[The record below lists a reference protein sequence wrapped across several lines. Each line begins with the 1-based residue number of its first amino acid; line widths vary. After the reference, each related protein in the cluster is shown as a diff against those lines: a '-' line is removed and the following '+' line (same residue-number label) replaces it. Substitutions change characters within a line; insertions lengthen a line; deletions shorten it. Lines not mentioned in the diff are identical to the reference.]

1 MPALP
6 AIPITCK
13 LMTTP
18 DTGVSTPIRQPKAES
33 FLDWFHINSRLV
45 SIGAVVVLAAAG
57 GAWYYQTAKTQ
68 KLQNADKQLLLAKQS
83 LAPGNAN
90 LPLAE
95 ADLKK
100 VADRYAGTP
109 AGTEAGMLL
118 AQLKLE
124 KGDNQGATTYLQELA
139 GKISKGPNAAS
150 VRGLL
155 GDALAQLGKAAEAAA
170 EYERAAALTEMP
182 NEKAFLLSKAGH
194 AYMAAGKN
202 PEARRIWEGLAANQ
216 ESPGLAAEA
225 RVRLG
230 ELVAAAARG

>member
-1 MPALP
+1 
-6 AIPITCK
+6 
-13 LMTTP
+13 MTSP
-18 DTGVSTPIRQPKAES
+18 DTGSPTQVRQPKAES
-33 FLDWFHINSRLV
+33 FLDWFHVNSRLV
-45 SIGAVVVLAAAG
+45 TAGAVIVLAAAA

-95 ADLKK
+95 SDLKK

-124 KGDNQGATTYLQELA
+124 KGDNQGAVTYLQELT
-139 GKISKGPNAAS
+139 GKLSTGPNAAA

-155 GDALAQLGKAAEAAA
+155 GDAYAQLDKPAEAAA
-170 EYERAAALTEMP
+170 EYEKAAGLTQMP

-194 AYMAAGKN
+194 AYMAAGKHQ
-202 PEARRIWEGLAANQ
+202 EARRVWEGLAANQ
-216 ESPGLAAEA
+216 DSPALAAEA
-225 RVRLG
+225 KVRLG
-230 ELVAAAARG
+230 ELVAGAARS

>member
-1 MPALP
+1 
-6 AIPITCK
+6 
-13 LMTTP
+13 MTTP
-18 DTGVSTPIRQPKAES
+18 DTGISASTRQPKAES
-33 FLDWFHINSRLV
+33 FVDWFHINSRLV
-45 SIGAVVVLAAAG
+45 TIGAIVVLAGVG

-68 KLQNADKQLLLAKQS
+68 KVNNANRQLLMAKQS

-95 ADLKK
+95 SDLKK

-124 KGDNQGATTYLQELA
+124 KGDNQGAVTYLQELT
-139 GKISKGPNAAS
+139 GKLSSGPSAAPARS
-150 VRGLL
+150 LL
-155 GDALAQLGKAAEAAA
+155 GDAFSQLGKPAESAA

-182 NEKAFLLSKAGH
+182 NEKALLLSKAGH
-194 AYMAAGKN
+194 AYMTAGKN
-202 PEARRIWEGLAANQ
+202 PEARRIWEGLAASQ
-216 ESPGLAAEA
+216 DSPAFAAEA

-230 ELVAAAARG
+230 ELVASAASR

>member
-1 MPALP
+1 
-6 AIPITCK
+6 
-13 LMTTP
+13 MTTP
-18 DTGVSTPIRQPKAES
+18 DTGSPTSTRQPKAES

-45 SIGAVVVLAAAG
+45 TIGAVVVLAAVG

-95 ADLKK
+95 SDLKK
-100 VADRYAGTP
+100 VSDRYAGTP
-109 AGTEAGMLL
+109 AGTEAAMLL

-124 KGDNQGATTYLQELA
+124 KGDNQGAVTFLRDLA
-139 GKISKGPNAAS
+139 SKLSSDPNAAA
-150 VRGLL
+150 VRSLL
-155 GDALAQLGKAAEAAA
+155 GDALAQLGKPAEAAA

-182 NEKAFLLSKAGH
+182 NEKAYVLAKAGH
-194 AYMAAGKN
+194 AYMDAGQK
-202 PEARRIWEGLAANQ
+202 PEARRVWEGLAANQ

-230 ELVAAAARG
+230 ELAAIAARS

>member
-1 MPALP
+1 
-6 AIPITCK
+6 
-13 LMTTP
+13 MTTP
-18 DTGVSTPIRQPKAES
+18 DTGAITPTRQPKAES
-33 FLDWFHINSRLV
+33 FLDWFHINSKLV
-45 SIGAVVVLAAAG
+45 TVGAVVVLAAVG
-57 GAWYYQTAKTQ
+57 GSWYYQTAKTR
-68 KLQNADKQLLLAKQS
+68 KLVNADKQLLQAKQS

-95 ADLKK
+95 SDLKK

-124 KGDNQGATTYLQELA
+124 KGDNQGALTYLQEFA
-139 GKISKGPNAAS
+139 GKVKSGPTAAS
-150 VRGLL
+150 VRSLL
-155 GDALAQLGKAAEAAA
+155 GDAYAQMDKPAEAAA
-170 EYERAAALTEMP
+170 EYERAASLTEMP

-194 AYMAAGKN
+194 AFMTAGKN

-216 ESPGLAAEA
+216 DSPGLATEA

-230 ELVAAAARG
+230 ELAASAARS

>member
-1 MPALP
+1 
-6 AIPITCK
+6 
-13 LMTTP
+13 MTTP
-18 DTGVSTPIRQPKAES
+18 DTGSPITPRQPKAES

-45 SIGAVVVLAAAG
+45 TVGAVVVLAGVG

-95 ADLKK
+95 SDLKK
-100 VADRYAGTP
+100 VSDRYAGTP

-118 AQLKLE
+118 AQIKLE
-124 KGDNQGATTYLQELA
+124 KGDYQGAVTSLQDLA
-139 GKISKGPNAAS
+139 GKVPSGPNAAS
-150 VRGLL
+150 VRSLL
-155 GDALAQLGKAAEAAA
+155 GDAYAQLGKPAEAAA
-170 EYERAAALTEMP
+170 EYERAAGLTTMP
-182 NEKAFLLSKAGH
+182 NEKAFILSKAGH

-202 PEARRIWEGLAANQ
+202 PEARRIWEAVAASQ
-216 ESPGLAAEA
+216 DSPGLAAEA

-230 ELVAAAARG
+230 ELVASPARS